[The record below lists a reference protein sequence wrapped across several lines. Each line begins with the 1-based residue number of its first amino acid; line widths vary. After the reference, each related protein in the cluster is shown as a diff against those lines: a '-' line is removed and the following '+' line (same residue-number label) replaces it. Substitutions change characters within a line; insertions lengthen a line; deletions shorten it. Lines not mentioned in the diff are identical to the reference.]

1 MLNKLGLD
9 AARKWSSDLKLEGK
23 EVTLFEAGSFM
34 CGFNAAIALLYAEVK
49 PEELQDRKWYWIP
62 VSEQVCI
69 PAIYRSGSES
79 FWHGNSAY
87 EAFESTPIRGPIL
100 PPSEVLQAA
109 EEGE

>member
-49 PEELQDRKWYWIP
+49 PENLVEWKWYWVRNCLIGTW
-62 VSEQVCI
+62 SLEQYGGEMKAVMDFC
-69 PAIYRSGSES
+69 SDTL
-79 FWHGNSAY
+79 NS
-87 EAFESTPIRGPIL
+87 R
-100 PPSEVLQAA
+100 
-109 EEGE
+109 